1 MEMIS
6 PNQYREMYKDK
17 SLNELISIKEKLE
30 SDIERL
36 SKEDNSNSIFPTET
50 RLSMNSQYL
59 EEIKKLINEKENIIN
74 NIPNREP
81 FKLSQLKY
89 TKHHWMSGEIVN
101 GCPITTSIEIKP
113 EMLGN
118 KWKVNIIHKYMLED
132 NHEEKAINKQ
142 YDLPSQETILEILE
156 NNDLRDL
163 KNNYFSDDKIQR
175 YSHWELEYNYYFKI
189 SGTFDNE
196 PDEVKKVV
204 SVLNFENIINEALS
218 KVDEE
223 IKPIRDKQ
231 RKLYSIAESI
241 YKEIEKLPVNSEFKI
256 GQFFKDYN
264 IEENDKFG
272 LCEQVI
278 SYCMVNDIKV
288 EEKMPDADL
297 GLPWNIPRIRK

>member
-17 SLNELISIKEKLE
+17 SLNELISVKDKLE
-30 SDIERL
+30 SDIEKL
-36 SKEDNSNSIFPTET
+36 SKEDNSNPIFPTET

-74 NIPNREP
+74 NIHNREP

-89 TKHHWMSGEIVN
+89 TNHHWMSGEIVD

-113 EMLGN
+113 EMLDN
-118 KWKVNIIHKYMLED
+118 KWRVNIIHKYMLED
-132 NHEEKAINKQ
+132 GHEEKAINKQ

-196 PDEVKKVV
+196 PDEVKKVI
-204 SVLNFENIINEALS
+204 SVLNCENIINEALS

-231 RKLYSIAESI
+231 KDLYSIAESI
-241 YKEIEKLPVNSEFKI
+241 YKEIEKLPINSEFKI
-256 GQFFKDYN
+256 AQFFKDYN
-264 IEENDKFG
+264 IEENDKFD
-272 LCEQVI
+272 LCKQVI
-278 SYCMVNDIKV
+278 SYCIVNNVKII
-288 EEKMPDADL
+288 EKFPDADL
-297 GLPWNIPRIRK
+297 GLPWNIPRIKK